1 MNRFIPTSHIGL
13 EVEKMVQVS
22 GGQRK
27 PFERRW
33 YNNNFFD
40 DGFHYRFV
48 SRTTGKVVDLSTT
61 QDNFIPYRAIPKS
74 SRQIR
79 GIANLL
85 TTNEPT
91 PVIYPEKVLRSNY
104 PDPETY
110 QMAMQEAKT
119 TAKKVGHWLEEE
131 WRNQDLKNLL
141 TQMVILTAKHG
152 VSYLQVWPDSIN
164 EKIKTQVYDAFD
176 IYLKGNLTS
185 IYDSPFIIKATPR
198 LVDEIKSDENFDQ
211 EQILKLNPDN
221 KYASSEIK
229 EAYMMSRFGNQMNL
243 DQNVTLIQKEAFL
256 KEYINDENME
266 KVAKDLGED
275 FRDKKKGDPIIR
287 QVFEAGG
294 VWLKDS
300 YLNLPEYPIVDF
312 RMEPGP
318 IYQVPLIE
326 RFIPANKSL
335 DSVMSR
341 IERHIGTMAVGA
353 YMKRKGEN
361 YKITNQAGGQ
371 EIEYDIAP
379 PTQLQ
384 MAPLPAHVFNFI
396 SQLNSIIE
404 EQGASTAALGNV
416 PQGVK
421 SGIAIES
428 LKATEYANLKIATD
442 QLKLTVKRISEKMID
457 IAANYFIK
465 PQTVFL
471 LEQGEPQ
478 YFDVIGE
485 KGLQAY
491 EKINK
496 KGMAQMP
503 DAVPLKKDYRV
514 NIEIE
519 SGMGYT
525 EEGKRQTMI
534 QIMDYMRGLA
544 AEGFLTPESVAI
556 VVKRF
561 LEIFQYGS
569 TQEFMDA
576 LDSGTPPVTD
586 AQIQQMK
593 VAMME
598 VIKDLQMKA
607 TPQPPAQSVGTEV
620 PVASGEDQNI
630 MKMKEGM
637 LSSLSDV
644 QGAQV

>member
-13 EVEKMVQVS
+13 EVEKMVQVA

-61 QDNFIPYRAIPKS
+61 QDNFIPYRAIPKA

-85 TTNEPT
+85 TANEPS
-91 PVIYPEKVLRSNY
+91 PVVYPEKVLKMNY
-104 PDPETY
+104 PTEELY
-110 QMAMQEAKT
+110 MEAMQAAKG

-152 VSYLQVWPDSIN
+152 VSYLEIWPDSIN
-164 EKIKTQVYDAFD
+164 EKIKTQVFDAFD
-176 IYLKGNLTS
+176 IYLKGNLSS

-198 LVDEIKSDENFDQ
+198 FVDEIKSDENFDE
-211 EQILKLNPDN
+211 EQIEKLTPDN

-256 KEYINDENME
+256 KEFINEDNME
-266 KVAKDLGED
+266 KVAKDLGDD

-287 QVFEAGG
+287 QIFEAGG
-294 VWLKDS
+294 VWLSDK

-341 IERHIGTMAVGA
+341 VERHIGTMAVGA
-353 YMKRKGEN
+353 WMRRKGEN
-361 YKITNQAGGQ
+361 YRITNQAGGQ
-371 EIEYDIAP
+371 DIEYDTSP
-379 PTQLQ
+379 PVQAS

-396 SQLNSIIE
+396 GQLNSIIE
-404 EQGASTAALGNV
+404 EQGASTAALGQV
-416 PQGVK
+416 PTGVK
-421 SGIAIES
+421 SGVAIES

-442 QLKLTVKRISEKMID
+442 QLKLTVKRVSERFID

-478 YFDVIGE
+478 YFDVIGQ
-485 KGLQAY
+485 KGLEAFK
-491 EKINK
+491 KINK
-496 KGMAQMP
+496 KGMAPMP
-503 DAVPLKKDYRV
+503 DAIPLKKEYRV

-519 SGMGYT
+519 SGLGYT
-525 EEGKRQTMI
+525 EEGKRSTMI

-544 AEGFLTPESVAI
+544 AEGYLTPEAVAI

-598 VIKDLQMKA
+598 VIKDLQVKA

-620 PVASGEDQNI
+620 PAQTGEDENI
-630 MKMKEGM
+630 LKMKEGM
-637 LSSLSDV
+637 MSSLGDV
-644 QGAQV
+644 QGGQV